1 MPRGGTQLASDH
13 LPRVASVSGINA
25 QARRLQRHRAKG
37 TPVLASGGARSPP
50 TPRLRRTVSE
60 SSLSSAA
67 TQGPEER
74 ARDTMRFSLYESP
87 HLLLLQGYSQQHVS
101 TPACC
106 PAAPTPP
113 RSGPSHQVSSG
124 VEEAVEVG
132 LS

>member
-13 LPRVASVSGINA
+13 LPCVASVSGINA

-37 TPVLASGGARSPP
+37 TPVLAPGGARSPP

-101 TPACC
+101 TPARC
-106 PAAPTPP
+106 TPP
-113 RSGPSHQVSSG
+113 PPMEWSEPPSQ
-124 VEEAVEVG
+124 
-132 LS
+132 LWL